1 MWLASYHS
9 ERCNPFRPGAESRPS
24 LGEDVCCRI
33 SFGWMT
39 LSSAGRAIG
48 MQSTIPIQL
57 RAQNSLSSSLSRPD
71 LATTPHNLLNY
82 SRLEEETDILTSA
95 PLHVNQTLF
104 GPSSCPS
111 PNVIWVDT
119 VFSFCWTNNT
129 FGGSHI
135 LLQGKTAAIGGL
147 DVSGMDTARAAMEQ
161 PAANKARGRMDGS
174 PIHEPEH
181 CVTSAISW
189 WKDPLILTDRVI
201 RSHPGLFVGSVSLKG
216 RLFVS
221 FCFCFSYTN

>member
-1 MWLASYHS
+1 MAHQSPLSKDKVVWSWSVLTFDLHSLSFFVLFNLFFFFFFSSFSCSYHS

-33 SFGWMT
+33 SLGWMT

-57 RAQNSLSSSLSRPD
+57 LAQNSLSSSLSRPD
-71 LATTPHNLLNY
+71 LATTLHNLLNY

-95 PLHVNQTLF
+95 PLHVKQALF
-104 GPSSCPS
+104 GLSSCTS

-119 VFSFCWTNNT
+119 VLSFCWTNNT

-135 LLQGKTAAIGGL
+135 LLRGETAALGRR
-147 DVSGMDTARAAMEQ
+147 DVSGMDMAQAATELTVSTKYIGQ
-161 PAANKARGRMDGS
+161 PTANKARGWMDGS
-174 PIHEPEH
+174 PIHEP
-181 CVTSAISW
+181 
-189 WKDPLILTDRVI
+189 
-201 RSHPGLFVGSVSLKG
+201 
-216 RLFVS
+216 
-221 FCFCFSYTN
+221 